1 MHLEEKAGRTPAC
14 RPKRRTCR
22 EPITVGGW
30 EGILL
35 SLDLDVGKVPA
46 CTWKHALKVAGKATT
61 KTDSI
66 EMTRAVFPEADAKLL
81 TRVDEHHGRA
91 EALLI
96 AAHGHWAALVGK
108 IGTCLSALVQDL
120 IAGRAKAIQADRKR
134 KRRFSNNTV
143 TSSASLAEATGT
155 DDSVVGDEVGIDASG
170 DAAARRASC

>member
-1 MHLEEKAGRTPAC
+1 M
-14 RPKRRTCR
+14 
-22 EPITVGGW
+22 
-30 EGILL
+30 

-96 AAHGHWAALVGK
+96 AEEELAAFVYAATACRVFIRDGSRQYRHH
-108 IGTCLSALVQDL
+108 IM
-120 IAGRAKAIQADRKR
+120 
-134 KRRFSNNTV
+134 TV
-143 TSSASLAEATGT
+143 
-155 DDSVVGDEVGIDASG
+155 
-170 DAAARRASC
+170 